1 MRKIKMKG
9 GKNMETKYVLGIAMF
24 SMMLLSQV
32 GSVSAFGFGNW
43 FNHGANSDEQ
53 ESLQTAIENE
63 DYSSWKSVMEGII
76 ERIQSLITEDN
87 FNELV
92 NQSNE
97 AEDMKEEQE
106 SLQTAIENEDY
117 DSWKSLM
124 EAKLTEEYF
133 SKLVERNNNQTNES
147 YRNHFDFGFGEM
159 DEEVIEAIENED
171 YDSWKSLMEAKLTE
185 ETFNQLVERENL
197 VENKPTNSS
206 MSGEFNRREFSPE
219 MKMEKNRNPREIRE

>member
-1 MRKIKMKG
+1 
-9 GKNMETKYVLGIAMF
+9 METKYVLGIAMF

-63 DYSSWKSVMEGII
+63 DYDSWKSVMEGII

-133 SKLVERNNNQTNES
+133 DKLVERNNNQTNES

-159 DEEVIEAIENED
+159 DEEVIQAIENED

-185 ETFNQLVERENL
+185 ETFNQLVERTNQMSEAN
-197 VENKPTNSS
+197 PTD
-206 MSGEFNRREFSPE
+206 
-219 MKMEKNRNPREIRE
+219 KEKNFDSGNFSAPNMKIEGNRNFREPPKSE